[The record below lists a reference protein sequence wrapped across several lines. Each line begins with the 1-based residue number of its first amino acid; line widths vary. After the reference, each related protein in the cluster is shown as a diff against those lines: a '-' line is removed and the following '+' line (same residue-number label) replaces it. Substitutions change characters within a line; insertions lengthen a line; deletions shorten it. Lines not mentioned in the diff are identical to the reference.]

1 MSMKNISKKQAQYGG
16 YTIFIFIFVL
26 IAFPLLIPMGFKML
40 ILVPLA
46 FAIGMV
52 GYWLGGLIH
61 RKMSE

>member
-1 MSMKNISKKQAQYGG
+1 MKNISKKQAQYGG

-26 IAFPLLIPMGFKML
+26 ITFPLLIPLGFKML

>member
-1 MSMKNISKKQAQYGG
+1 MTIRNISKKQAQYVG
-16 YTIFIFIFVL
+16 YSIFIFLFVL

-52 GYWLGGLIH
+52 GYWLGGFIH
-61 RKMSE
+61 RRMSE